1 MEFATVTIIMTTM
14 SEKIALIKANK
25 KLITSTK
32 LTNAI
37 IAGLTEDQADA
48 LVAEIQ
54 ANPEYSVEESVATTS
69 TSVPV
74 LELNG
79 VEQSEKFGALLHL
92 PFIGRTKKGGAKF
105 AYGDSFIV
113 VGNDLRLKAMTIEI
127 GQVFAL
133 KADTIEDS
141 GKGYYLGRVNWG
153 ADEKIS
159 NLNAQIDNFQEM
171 LNTKAAQH
179 ALKYGMTLDAAK
191 AEITAD
197 SKAKDISAVK
207 LPEINF

>member
-1 MEFATVTIIMTTM
+1 MTTL
-14 SEKIALIKANK
+14 SQKRAFVKANK
-25 KLITSTK
+25 TLVSSTK

-37 IAGLTEDQADA
+37 IAGLTEDVADS

-54 ANPEYSVEESVATTS
+54 AHPEYSTEETVASTT
-69 TSVPV
+69 TPVPV
-74 LELNG
+74 LELDG

-105 AYGDSFIV
+105 AYGDSFVV
-113 VGNDLRLKAMTIEI
+113 VGNDLRLKAMTIEL

-133 KADTIEDS
+133 KADTIESTD
-141 GKGYYLGRVNWG
+141 KGYYVGRVNWG

-179 ALKYGMTLDAAK
+179 ALKYGMTLEQAK

-207 LPEINF
+207 LPEIQF